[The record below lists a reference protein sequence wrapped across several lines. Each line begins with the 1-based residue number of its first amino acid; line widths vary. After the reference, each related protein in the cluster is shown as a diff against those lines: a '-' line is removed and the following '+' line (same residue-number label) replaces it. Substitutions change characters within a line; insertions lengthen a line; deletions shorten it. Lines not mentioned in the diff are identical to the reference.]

1 MKTILLR
8 ITILGTLFFSIS
20 FVFGAEQLYTIQ
32 SPVTPELAL
41 AGPYNVGVK
50 TITATDD
57 NRLNTDNFLTST
69 SRSLVLE
76 VWYPAKLSEDYL
88 RQTKAT
94 YKDVT
99 RLQQPFELQGEA
111 YRKADPV
118 NGIDFP
124 LILLSHGFSGYR
136 TQMFYLG
143 EHLASHG
150 YVVVGIDHT
159 GSTNAEM
166 TDEAKWASGGINAF
180 YNRARDHQ
188 FVLNFLSKQ
197 DNSVFASDSKF
208 LVDTDKAAI
217 IGYSMGGFGAINTIG
232 GCYTFNA
239 KNLKQIGVPSIL
251 ASLLPLRLNSCF
263 AGEEE
268 LDPRW
273 KAVQVFSPWG
283 GELDV
288 HDAKSMEKI
297 TVPMFYVAGDQDN
310 TSGFEN
316 GIKKLFK
323 QTGSADKYM
332 MVYENARHNI
342 AGHPPPGIAFNTD
355 FELGHYF
362 EPSWKIETL
371 NRVNKH
377 MTLAFLDC
385 HVKNDKDRCSYLP
398 TRTSIEQYQGQNGEY
413 SEPWPGFKNLWG
425 SGISFYRE

>member
-8 ITILGTLFFSIS
+8 ITTLGVLFLTIS
-20 FVFGAEQLYTIQ
+20 FVFGAEQLYTVQ
-32 SPVTPELAL
+32 PPVTPELAL
-41 AGPYNVGVK
+41 AGTYDVGVK
-50 TITATDD
+50 TITATD
-57 NRLNTDNFLTST
+57 NKRLNTDNFITSI

-76 VWYPAKLSEDYL
+76 VWYPAQSPEDHL
-88 RQTKAT
+88 RHIRAT

-99 RLQQPFELQGEA
+99 RLQKPFELQGKA
-111 YRKADPV
+111 YRNADP
-118 NGIDFP
+118 IDDINPP

-197 DNSVFASDSKF
+197 DDSVFASDSKF
-208 LVDTDKAAI
+208 LVDTDNAAI
-217 IGYSMGGFGAINTIG
+217 IGYSMGGFGAINTVG
-232 GCYTFNA
+232 GCYTFSA
-239 KNLKQIGVPSIL
+239 TNLKQIGVPSIL

-263 AGEEE
+263 AGEKE

-332 MVYENARHNI
+332 MVYKNARHNI
-342 AGHPPPGIAFNTD
+342 AGHPPPGIAFSTD

-385 HVKNDKDRCSYLP
+385 HVKNNKDRCSYLP
-398 TRTSIEQYQGQNGEY
+398 IRTSIEQYQGQNGEY

-425 SGISFYRE
+425 SGIHFYRE

>member
-1 MKTILLR
+1 M
-8 ITILGTLFFSIS
+8 
-20 FVFGAEQLYTIQ
+20 
-32 SPVTPELAL
+32 
-41 AGPYNVGVK
+41 
-50 TITATDD
+50 
-57 NRLNTDNFLTST
+57 
-69 SRSLVLE
+69 
-76 VWYPAKLSEDYL
+76 
-88 RQTKAT
+88 
-94 YKDVT
+94 
-99 RLQQPFELQGEA
+99 
-111 YRKADPV
+111 
-118 NGIDFP
+118 
-124 LILLSHGFSGYR
+124 
-136 TQMFYLG
+136 
-143 EHLASHG
+143 
-150 YVVVGIDHT
+150 VVGIDHT

-166 TDEAKWASGGINAF
+166 IDEAKWASGGINAF